1 MQLAVAKCHPRAHEQ
16 TGVCHSAHGQA
27 EPIATKPSKV
37 NKFMPKRMSLVSI
50 TPPLLGVAR
59 SSRALFYPTI
69 SSITGS
75 LHRQASDALR
85 RAVAQI
91 APADLDIAVFGQL
104 TAAELCSATRSSGGK
119 VRFDEGKATD
129 TKPAEATI
137 HCVHCPRHP
146 SRSNLVAGEALK
158 SEDCADRPGN
168 PRNVGS

>member
-1 MQLAVAKCHPRAHEQ
+1 
-16 TGVCHSAHGQA
+16 
-27 EPIATKPSKV
+27 
-37 NKFMPKRMSLVSI
+37 MSLVSI

-91 APADLDIAVFGQL
+91 APADIDIAVFGQL

-129 TKPAEATI
+129 ASAVSRRSTASTAHDIRHDQTWLPGKP
-137 HCVHCPRHP
+137 
-146 SRSNLVAGEALK
+146 
-158 SEDCADRPGN
+158 
-168 PRNVGS
+168 